1 MKNIIEYLITLVIA
15 LAYFLYIDARAGSV
29 FLAVLIISPI
39 ISIAITLAA
48 VKKVS
53 VSIDCTASVLN
64 KNNDVNFNAVLNKM
78 GFFPTPFI
86 VIKLFNSEHFSTE
99 QLDEYKVILSSNKP
113 ETITQQYISRIWGV
127 GEVGI
132 EEIYMTDFL
141 GLKTFYIYR
150 ENGEKAYTRQF
161 EIYPNIPDYSEDNE
175 LIKIMCDEVAYSD
188 NEETEEARVSINGLP
203 GYEHRKYIPGDP
215 LKKINW
221 KLSFKK
227 DELMVRIDEASIL
240 TKINVVID
248 YLHSDYYNYGKIN
261 SLLDE
266 EKVVEATLMIL
277 QNIIKLNLECNVYYY
292 TDEGWNCSTVK
303 TINDVYSLQ
312 YTFCKLKFKVQAN
325 NGPRVPISQIKENGG
340 CSTIIFFSCDSD
352 DSLMNEI
359 NYCNQNGLN
368 TQTVVAK
375 SSRNALDNMWIIGN
389 NYEIRKLT

>member
-48 VKKVS
+48 VKKIS
-53 VSIDCTASVLN
+53 VSIDCSASVLN
-64 KNNDVNFNAVLNKM
+64 KNNDVKFNAVLNKM

-86 VIKLFNSEHFSTE
+86 VIKFFNSEHFSTE

-203 GYEHRKYIPGDP
+203 GYEHRQYVPGDP

-292 TDEGWNCSTVK
+292 TDEGWNCSTGPMSILW
-303 TINDVYSLQ
+303 TQ
-312 YTFCKLKFKVQAN
+312 KVEHFLSA
-325 NGPRVPISQIKENGG
+325 
-340 CSTIIFFSCDSD
+340 
-352 DSLMNEI
+352 
-359 NYCNQNGLN
+359 
-368 TQTVVAK
+368 
-375 SSRNALDNMWIIGN
+375 
-389 NYEIRKLT
+389 

>member
-1 MKNIIEYLITLVIA
+1 MKNIIGYSITLVIT
-15 LAYFLYIDARAGSV
+15 LAYLLFIDARTGST

-39 ISIAITLAA
+39 ISIAMTFVA
-48 VKKVS
+48 VKKVNI
-53 VSIDCTASVLN
+53 SIDCTASVLN
-64 KNNDVNFNAVLNKM
+64 KNNDVKFNTILNKM

-99 QLDEYKVILSSNKP
+99 QLNEYKVILSSNKP
-113 ETITQQYISRIWGV
+113 ETITQQYISKIWGV
-127 GEVGI
+127 GEIGI

-175 LIKIMCDEVAYSD
+175 LVKTMCDEVAYSD
-188 NEETEEARVSINGLP
+188 NEETEDARVSINGLP

-248 YLHSDYYNYGKIN
+248 FLHSDFYNYSRIT

-266 EKVVEATLMIL
+266 EKIVETSLMTL
-277 QNIIKLNLECNVYYY
+277 QNIVKLNLECNVYYY
-292 TDEGWNCSTVK
+292 TNEGWHYSTVK

-340 CSTIIFFSCDSD
+340 STTIMLFSCDSD
-352 DSLMNEI
+352 DSLINEI

-368 TQTVVAK
+368 THTVVSK

-389 NYEIRKLT
+389 NYEFRKLT